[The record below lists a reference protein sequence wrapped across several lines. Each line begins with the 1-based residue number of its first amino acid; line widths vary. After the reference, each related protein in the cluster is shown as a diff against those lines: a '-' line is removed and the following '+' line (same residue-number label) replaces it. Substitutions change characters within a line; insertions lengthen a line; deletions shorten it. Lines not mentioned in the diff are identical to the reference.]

1 MEAVRRIASIRSAGR
16 SFKIMPTACAKLPD
30 AETGSTS
37 NGRFGRDGTRLLQFV
52 SQTMKRFGLSADRH
66 GSVHMNVNR
75 WFYGIPIQLA
85 EKF

>member
-1 MEAVRRIASIRSAGR
+1 MEAVRRIAS
-16 SFKIMPTACAKLPD
+16 
-30 AETGSTS
+30 
-37 NGRFGRDGTRLLQFV
+37 TRLLQFV

-85 EKF
+85 EKILKGVVDLQWRA